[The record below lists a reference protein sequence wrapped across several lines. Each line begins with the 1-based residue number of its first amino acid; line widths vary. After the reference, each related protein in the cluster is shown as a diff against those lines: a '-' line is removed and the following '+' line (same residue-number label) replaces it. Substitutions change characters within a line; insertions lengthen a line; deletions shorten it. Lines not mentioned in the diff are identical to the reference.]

1 MVSVPGIDTSRDRTT
16 ARPGRKRGLG
26 RAKAATALAV
36 ASLLF
41 ATACGAGGDEKK
53 KNGLAAGDYTV
64 VREDDVTNSIVVNG
78 NISPAR
84 TMNLTTPLQTEVEN
98 VAVAAG
104 DRVAADQ
111 FLLDMNSTAAEAQL
125 AQQQQQ
131 QANAQADAVQAAEAA
146 QAQLNAVRDQIN
158 RGTYPAIAQAQS
170 AVNQAQAAYDAA
182 VAGQGAVAM
191 DASVNQIK
199 RFIGDISSGGAPHPA
214 PQPVP
219 VPVPVP
225 VPSPEQQQLIQQ
237 RIVEQEQAAQAQQQ
251 VATQLSVA
259 QAEAAL
265 REAYAQL
272 DVARTQAAQERD
284 QLKRQA
290 ESAWRQ
296 AEMASNATGDGAL
309 EYQVQSATV
318 YAPMGGL
325 ITSVDVKEGDVPQ
338 GKLLT
343 IVDDSRLLIRT
354 QVREVD
360 MPSIK
365 TGNRVT
371 FTSTATGSKEYTG
384 RVSWISPVGSAGEA
398 NPQGGQ
404 QANASVMFPV
414 DIEVTGDKEGLLL
427 GGSTRAEIITEET
440 PDSLSVP
447 LDAVYDDAGTN
458 KVLVL
463 STDEGDKR
471 GTVEERTVETGAA
484 NEVDVAVTG
493 GDLKQGDIVIN
504 WPDQYRDKL
513 GDTVAVADPN
523 FNPDEVAQARA
534 SSAPA
539 PTTSAQ
545 NKG

>member
-104 DRVAADQ
+104 DRVAVDQ

-325 ITSVDVKEGDVPQ
+325 VTSVDVKEGDVPQ

-360 MPSIK
+360 MPNIK

-371 FTSTATGSKEYTG
+371 FTSTATGPKEFAG
-384 RVSWISPVGSAGEA
+384 RVSWISPVGAPGE
-398 NPQGGQ
+398 GDQ

-427 GGSTRAEIITEET
+427 GGSTRAEIITEQT

>member
-360 MPSIK
+360 MPNIK

-371 FTSTATGSKEYTG
+371 FTSTATGPKEFAG
-384 RVSWISPVGSAGEA
+384 RVSWISPVGAPGE
-398 NPQGGQ
+398 GDQ
-404 QANASVMFPV
+404 QAIASVMFPV
-414 DIEVTGDKEGLLL
+414 DIEVTGDKVGLLL

-471 GTVEERTVETGAA
+471 GTVEERTVETGTA

-523 FNPDEVAQARA
+523 FNPNEVAQARA